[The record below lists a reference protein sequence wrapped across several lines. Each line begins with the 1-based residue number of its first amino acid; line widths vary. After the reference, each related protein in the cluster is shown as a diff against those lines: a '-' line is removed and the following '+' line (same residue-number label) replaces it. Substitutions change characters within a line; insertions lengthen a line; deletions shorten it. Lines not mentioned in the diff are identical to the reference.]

1 MDINTKDIQE
11 EILDLLD
18 THDRNAKAYFEEKLE
33 EARQEGYS
41 EGYRDGQTDGYA
53 EGWEIGRMEAD

>member
-1 MDINTKDIQE
+1 MDIQE

-18 THDRNAKAYFEEKLE
+18 THNRNAKAYFEEKLE

-41 EGYRDGQTDGYA
+41 EG
-53 EGWEIGRMEAD
+53 WEIGRMEAD

>member
-1 MDINTKDIQE
+1 MDIQK

-18 THDRNAKAYFEEKLE
+18 TLDRNAKAYFEEKLE
-33 EARQEGYS
+33 EARQNGYS
-41 EGYRDGQTDGYA
+41 EGYSDGQTDGYA